1 MAEKSIR
8 TVACPRCG
16 AQVEWTEASL
26 YRPFCSARCKGIDLG
41 AWASG
46 DYVIPVVSLED
57 KIDDDSTENELPN

>member
-1 MAEKSIR
+1 MTTKSPR
-8 TVACPRCG
+8 SVSCPECG
-16 AQVEWTEASL
+16 EPVLWTEVSR

-46 DYVIPVVSLED
+46 DYVIPVVNLED